1 MFPPLTP
8 SGLLQPGI
16 HWATWAEVEERFAT
30 TEWRR
35 TLLDGVRRAAESL
48 KEAGC
53 RTLYLDGSFV
63 TSKNHPGD
71 FDGCWDPVG
80 VDARKLD
87 PVLLTFW
94 DPVGVDA
101 RKLDPV
107 LLTFGNRRADQ
118 KAKYHGELFIS
129 SSPADGGLTFLD
141 FFQRDKAT
149 GHPKGIIG
157 IDLEDFP

>member
-1 MFPPLTP
+1 MVPPLTP

-35 TLLDGVRRAAESL
+35 TLSDGIRRAAESL
-48 KEAGC
+48 KEANC
-53 RTLYLDGSFV
+53 RTLYLNVSFV

-71 FDGCWDPVG
+71 FDGCWDPDG
-80 VDARKLD
+80 VD
-87 PVLLTFW
+87 P
-94 DPVGVDA
+94 

-107 LLTFGNRRADQ
+107 LLTFGNRRAAQ
-118 KAKYHGELFIS
+118 KTKYHGELFIS
-129 SSPADGGLTFLD
+129 SSTADGGMTFLD

-149 GHPKGIIG
+149 GNPKGIIG
-157 IDLEDFP
+157 IDLEGLP